1 MANINHNGDEESHLP
16 TAESRQPQ
24 LNTKVCGCRCGRASA
39 SRGGGGGGEGNDGDG
54 AHVPVYALPQDDS
67 NSQSV
72 QSNYFRGE
80 NGIEYGPAAVP
91 MLTRFA
97 SFVLTEQ
104 GFLYDGSNV
113 VLEDPF
119 RDRSELD
126 SHDRGQNPD
135 SIANPISSSQP
146 SLTSSSMP
154 TRCIGSPGPVLNGL
168 GDWATPNYFFTAA
181 PLPLAPQFI
190 IPLGAQLAAV
200 GNGDESMHEYPT
212 SLDSGELEDD
222 LQPS

>member
-1 MANINHNGDEESHLP
+1 MANINHNGDGESHLP

-39 SRGGGGGGEGNDGDG
+39 SRGDGGGGEGNGADG
-54 AHVPVYALPQDDS
+54 AHVYALPQDNS

-80 NGIEYGPAAVP
+80 NGIEYGPTADPVF
-91 MLTRFA
+91 TRFA
-97 SFVLTEQ
+97 SFVLTEE

-126 SHDRGQNPD
+126 SHDRAQTPD

-154 TRCIGSPGPVLNGL
+154 TGCIGSPGPDLNGL

-190 IPLGAQLAAV
+190 IPLGAQLPIV
-200 GNGDESMHEYPT
+200 GNEDDRMHGYPT

-222 LQPS
+222 LQSS